1 MGAVPE
7 LRETWALNIASLQRF
22 QYVGGPIFNA
32 MYTVSEPVVMLSDNP
47 VLLDS
52 IMRERINEHRKRM
65 GLPIARGFED
75 IGLFRTAR
83 SGTNGYEFRESGFDQ
98 LASNAH
104 RNLNSYISSLTKIE
118 VTTARESYPIY
129 IGRQLQNALGDE
141 IANLKSQGV
150 RLAVVTDTAIRQA
163 IPQYFSGVFEGIPTI
178 GVQPGETS
186 KSLSEFGRVLDFF
199 ASIGLDR
206 GGVVVAFGGGVV
218 GDLTGFAAASWLRG
232 VRFIQVPT
240 TLLSMVDSSVGGKT
254 GINIDSGKNMVGA
267 FHQPIS
273 VYEDLDLL
281 ASLPPREFA
290 AGMAEVV
297 KYGMLGDSELF
308 DMLEASPLQDSRDER
323 LAGVVKRNCQL
334 KADFVNADEKEL
346 AGSGGRA
353 LLNLGHTFGHAI
365 ENVAGYGDYLHG
377 KRFRSAL
384 SLLQI

>member
-1 MGAVPE
+1 M
-7 LRETWALNIASLQRF
+7 I
-22 QYVGGPIFNA
+22 
-32 MYTVSEPVVMLSDNP
+32 
-47 VLLDS
+47 
-52 IMRERINEHRKRM
+52 
-65 GLPIARGFED
+65 
-75 IGLFRTAR
+75 
-83 SGTNGYEFRESGFDQ
+83 
-98 LASNAH
+98 
-104 RNLNSYISSLTKIE
+104 KIE

-129 IGRQLQNALGDE
+129 IGRQLQITLGDE
-141 IANLKSQGV
+141 IANLKSQGS
-150 RLAVVTDTAIRQA
+150 RLAVVTDSAIRQA
-163 IPQYFSGVFEGIPTI
+163 IPQYFDGVFDGIPTI
-178 GVQPGETS
+178 EIPPGETS

-199 ASIGLDR
+199 ASNGLDR
-206 GGVVVAFGGGVV
+206 GGVAIAFGGGVV

-232 VRFIQVPT
+232 IRFIQVPT

-254 GINIDSGKNMVGA
+254 GINIDSGKNLVGA

-308 DMLEASPLQDSRDER
+308 DLLEAKPLLGFQDER

-334 KADFVNADEKEL
+334 KADVVNADEKEL

-377 KRFRSAL
+377 EAVAVGFVAAANLSQKLGYIDSDQVDRITETLHAHGLPVKLKSPLRKENLMSAMRKDKKVRAGQLRFVTLRRIGEAITEDGIDMDLVSSVWGAVGAVD
-384 SLLQI
+384 